1 MSPYNKMLKVISN
14 CGNLHHLV
22 VKFLTTLTHGVL
34 TKWTICLFFPH
45 TMTARAPLCV
55 KIYQSFFRFTWS
67 LGVLRIQTV
76 WYSYK
81 GLFPLFTTF

>member
-1 MSPYNKMLKVISN
+1 MFKVTSN
-14 CGNLHHLV
+14 YGNLHHLV
-22 VKFLTTLTHGVL
+22 VKVLRALTCGVF
-34 TKWTICLFFPH
+34 TKWTICLFFPL
-45 TMTARAPLCV
+45 TMAARAPLCME
-55 KIYQSFFRFTWS
+55 IYQSFLRFTWS

>member
-1 MSPYNKMLKVISN
+1 MLKVISN
-14 CGNLHHLV
+14 YGNLYHLV
-22 VKFLTTLTHGVL
+22 VKLLTTLTHGVL

-45 TMTARAPLCV
+45 TMAGRAPLCV

-76 WYSYK
+76 
-81 GLFPLFTTF
+81 